1 MNLGLRKE
9 DTMRKHMTL
18 LLAALSIGLP
28 TIAQALSWG
37 QRTTIQGFYS
47 DTNANIVL
55 TTANN
60 QNPDGCTSSQYLL
73 ISFSASNFNQVYAAL
88 MTAQA
93 TGSTVTL
100 LYNGCLGGYPLIGS
114 IAVPGNW

>member
-1 MNLGLRKE
+1 VN
-9 DTMRKHMTL
+9 KHRIFVCSAF
-18 LLAALSIGLP
+18 LAGWSGF
-28 TIAQALSWG
+28 AQALSWG
-37 QRTTIQGFYS
+37 QQTTVQGFYS
-47 DTNANIVL
+47 DTNANVVL

-60 QNPDGCTSSQYLL
+60 QNPDGCASSRYLL

-100 LYNGCLGGYPLIGS
+100 LYNGCLGGYPLISS

>member
-1 MNLGLRKE
+1 
-9 DTMRKHMTL
+9 MRKHL
-18 LLAALSIGLP
+18 KLASAALVIALP
-28 TIAQALSWG
+28 GFAQALSWG
-37 QRTTIQGFYS
+37 QHTTIQGYYS

-60 QNPDGCTSSQYLL
+60 QNPDSCASSQYLV
-73 ISFSASNFNQVYAAL
+73 ISAGTSNFNQVYAAL

-100 LYNGCLGGYPLIGS
+100 LYNGCLGGYPLIS
-114 IAVPGNW
+114 SVAVPANW

>member
-1 MNLGLRKE
+1 VRK
-9 DTMRKHMTL
+9 RLTL
-18 LLAALSIGLP
+18 VAAALVIGLP
-28 TIAQALSWG
+28 GLAQAVIWG
-37 QRTTIQGFYS
+37 QRTTILGYYS
-47 DTNANIVL
+47 DTNANVFL

-60 QNPDGCTSSQYLL
+60 QNPDGCTSSQYLV

-100 LYNGCLGGYPLIGS
+100 LYNGCLQGYPLISS
-114 IAVPGNW
+114 IAAPGNW